1 MSYVVTT
8 PPVIEPVTLEQAKS
22 HLRVVGFDDDDAD
35 ILAYITAA
43 REWCEQGI
51 RRALITQTIKAT
63 IQLPEPTEG
72 RLSGVVGRVGWPIE
86 LPMTAA
92 GTLQSVSLAEIE
104 TQIAT
109 FASLTLND
117 DYLVD
122 DNSEPGRIWLAA
134 AAIAEWSVSLN
145 YPGAVP
151 RVRVTYVAG
160 YGDAAGS
167 VPYPIRQA
175 ILRGVGHLY
184 ENREAGGAIPDT
196 LLPIQYKVWR
206 L

>member
-1 MSYVVTT
+1 MSYIVTVQPT
-8 PPVIEPVTLEQAKS
+8 IEPVTIDDAKR
-22 HLRVVGFDDDDAD
+22 HLRVDWGDDDAYIND
-35 ILAYITAA
+35 LITAA
-43 REWCEQGI
+43 RQWCEHGI
-51 RRALITQTIKAT
+51 RRALITQTLQAT
-63 IQLPEPTEG
+63 IQLPEPVQG

-92 GTLQSVSLAEIE
+92 GTLQSVTLAEIE

-109 FASLTLND
+109 FASLTVTD

-122 DNSEPGRIWLAA
+122 PNSEPGRIWLAA
-134 AAIAEWSVSLN
+134 AAIAMWSVSLN

-151 RVRVTYVAG
+151 RVRITYVAG
-160 YGDAAGS
+160 YGTTATS

-175 ILRGVGHLY
+175 ILHAIAHLY
-184 ENREAGGAIPDT
+184 ENREAGGAIPDS
-196 LLPIQYKVWR
+196 LLPTQYKVWR

>member
-1 MSYVVTT
+1 MPYKVTVAPTVEPIT
-8 PPVIEPVTLEQAKS
+8 PSQAKR
-22 HLRVVGFDDDDAD
+22 HLRVDWDDDDAYITD
-35 ILAYITAA
+35 LITAA
-43 REWCEQGI
+43 RQWCEQGL
-51 RRALITQTIKAT
+51 RRALITQTIQAT
-63 IQLPEPTEG
+63 LQLPEPTQG

-109 FASLTLND
+109 FASLTETD

-122 DNSEPGRIWLAA
+122 SNSEPGRIWLAA
-134 AAIAEWSVSLN
+134 AAIAQWSVSLN
-145 YPGAVP
+145 YPGSVP

-160 YGDAAGS
+160 YGATADT
-167 VPYPIRQA
+167 VPYPIKQA
-175 ILRGVGHLY
+175 ILNAAAHLY
-184 ENREAGGAIPDT
+184 ENREAGGAIPDS
-196 LLPIQYKVWR
+196 LLPLQYKVWR

>member
-1 MSYVVTT
+1 MPYIVTT
-8 PPVIEPVTLEQAKS
+8 QPALEPVTLEQAKL
-22 HLRVVGFDDDDAD
+22 HLRVDWTDDDAQISD
-35 ILAYITAA
+35 LITAA
-43 REWCEQGI
+43 RAWCEQGL
-51 RRALITQTIKAT
+51 RRALITQTLKAT
-63 IQLPEPTEG
+63 IQLPEPVQG
-72 RLSGVVGRVGWPIE
+72 KLSGVVGRVGWPIE

-109 FASLTLND
+109 FASLVATD

-122 DNSEPGRIWLAA
+122 ESSEPGRIWLAA
-134 AAIAEWSVSLN
+134 AAIAMWSVSLN
-145 YPGAVP
+145 YPGSVP

-160 YGDAAGS
+160 YGATAAS

-184 ENREAGGAIPDT
+184 ENREAGGAIPDS
-196 LLPIQYKVWR
+196 LLPTQYKVYR

>member
-1 MSYVVTT
+1 MSYIVTVQ
-8 PPVIEPVTLEQAKS
+8 PVNEPVTPDDAKR
-22 HLRVVGFDDDDAD
+22 HLRIDWGDDDAYIND
-35 ILAYITAA
+35 LITAA
-43 REWCEQGI
+43 RQWCENGI
-51 RRALITQTIKAT
+51 RRALITQTLQAT
-63 IQLPEPTEG
+63 IQLPEPVQG

-109 FASLTLND
+109 FASLTVTD

-122 DNSEPGRIWLAA
+122 PNSEPGRIWLAA
-134 AAIAEWSVSLN
+134 AAIAMWSVSLN

-151 RVRVTYVAG
+151 RVRVTYTAG
-160 YGDAAGS
+160 YGTAATS

-175 ILRGVGHLY
+175 ILRAVAHLY
-184 ENREAGGAIPDT
+184 ENREAGGAIPDS
-196 LLPIQYKVWR
+196 LLPTQYKVWR